1 MEKKFFITIL
11 TLLLCSVVAAPYAA
25 AQAPRDIMLVLD
37 NSGSMRQNDPRFL
50 TKKVVSGFVACL
62 SADTHIGI
70 VIFDEKVN
78 LALPLSPAG
87 AVMSAQILLT
97 TL

>member
-1 MEKKFFITIL
+1 MGKKIFITIL
-11 TLLLCSVVAAPYAA
+11 ALLLCSVLATPYAT

-37 NSGSMRQNDPRFL
+37 NSGSMRRNDPRFL
-50 TKKVVSGFVACL
+50 TKKVVSDFVARL
-62 SADTHIGI
+62 PADTHIGI

-78 LALPLSPAG
+78 LALPLSPG
-87 AVMSAQILLT
+87 GTVMSAQILLT